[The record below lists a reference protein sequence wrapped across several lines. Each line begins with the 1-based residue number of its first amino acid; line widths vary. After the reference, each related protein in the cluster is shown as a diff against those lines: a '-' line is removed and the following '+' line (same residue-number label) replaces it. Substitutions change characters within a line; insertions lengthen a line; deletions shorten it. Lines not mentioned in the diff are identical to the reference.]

1 MSEQSERQMYR
12 FGFKR
17 YVDIDDILDTLTL
30 SIIGTENLHGR
41 SRVRLDGWWRLD
53 RQRRL
58 CLIDAS
64 TTVGEDL
71 AKLFTGYLSREFG
84 ERAFSVQRPTQP
96 PADVSTA

>member
-1 MSEQSERQMYR
+1 MNKTPLRHRYTYR
-12 FGFKR
+12 FKR
-17 YVDIDDILDTLTL
+17 HIDIDDVLDTLTL

-64 TTVGEDL
+64 TDVGEDL

-84 ERAFSVQRPTQP
+84 ERAFSVQRPQSNSVEE
-96 PADVSTA
+96 VSR